1 MAARLANWLGV
12 KLTGHETSA
21 GAETTAVVFFPPPP
35 PPLLLVAWWLV
46 VTDDEEEEEEVVV
59 VVAQEEEVAWRGPL
73 AYDAVW
79 WPTDGSVIEVPRP
92 APPPPPFSRFF

>member
-1 MAARLANWLGV
+1 M
-12 KLTGHETSA
+12 
-21 GAETTAVVFFPPPP
+21 
-35 PPLLLVAWWLV
+35 
-46 VTDDEEEEEEVVV
+46 TDDEEEEEEVVV

>member
-21 GAETTAVVFFPPPP
+21 GAGTAAAFLP
-35 PPLLLVAWWLV
+35 PPLLAWWLV
-46 VTDDEEEEEEVVV
+46 VTDEEEEEEEEVVV
-59 VVAQEEEVAWRGPL
+59 VVLAQEEVAWRGPL

-92 APPPPPFSRFF
+92 APPFPDF